1 MKHAFVR
8 RDADGFDVDAELIG
22 DGLGLPAERVV
33 ALLREGAITSRVE
46 RGEGEDAGRWR
57 LTFYHESAR
66 FRIVVEDE
74 TGRVLTRSRVDLGDG
89 PLSPDVLRR
98 G

>member
-1 MKHAFVR
+1 MTVVRVR

-22 DGLGLPAERVV
+22 EGLRLDPAEVV

-57 LTFYHESAR
+57 LTFYHASAR
-66 FRIVVEDE
+66 FRIVVDE
-74 TGRVLTRSRVDLGDG
+74 EGVVLSRSRVAFEDG
-89 PLSPDVLRR
+89 PLPPAMRR
-98 G
+98 PG